1 MKSLAAV
8 VLALICCAFA
18 AGECVV
24 VVNET
29 PSSRNARITVLVDGK
44 PQRDVKL
51 TVLLPEGKGSRSFV
65 TDSHGTVMLR
75 DLPVGTN
82 CVTAADENNFRG
94 DLCLAV
100 PRLSARKM
108 SSFKVNLSPYGFDLE
123 VKTAEKNQAPERF
136 LRLDGTVLDQAGAVI
151 PHAEIQVYKRG
162 SYPHSPV
169 AKIWTDEQG
178 RFTVPLN
185 PDHYTVVIQRTG
197 FKTGYRI
204 IEISPEGAEGQ
215 LQEILQV
222 GGGVLMTMALRQMD
236 SK

>member
-29 PSSRNARITVLVDGK
+29 PSPRNARITVLVDGK

-51 TVLLPEGKGSRSFV
+51 TVVLPAGKGSRSFV

-75 DLPVGTN
+75 DLPDGTN
-82 CVTAADENNFRG
+82 CVTATDENNFRG

-100 PRLSARKM
+100 PRHSARKI
-108 SSFKVNLSPYGFDLE
+108 SSFNLNLSPYGFGLSPNDE
-123 VKTAEKNQAPERF
+123 VKTAEKNLAPERF

-151 PHAEIQVYKRG
+151 SQAEIQVYKRG

-169 AKIWTDEQG
+169 AKVWTDGQG

-215 LQEILQV
+215 LREILQI
-222 GGGVLMTMALRQMD
+222 GLIC
-236 SK
+236 